1 MSEQRQEKPDGDTLN
16 HTPVVN
22 SKPSG
27 IEENQ
32 DASLDF
38 LRYLQILFIHR
49 WLFISMVLFGLLVA
63 LAFAIKQPRIYKTE
77 FEVFYNESI
86 KEFVVE
92 ANVPV
97 IKTDFDKN
105 YWFSVMQSE
114 EMARLTLKN
123 SGLPYNTAIVKRL
136 FKVEMD
142 KKWKEDRVPSY
153 KVTITSKDADI
164 IPIMIKAYIQ
174 SLNDLLHRNQVNNS
188 QKLISYLTD
197 QLTDNNKKL
206 SGIDQKILGN
216 ENGNPG
222 EIRDFNKVATDLSS
236 FRNNLLDAQVE
247 LASVQASRAK
257 AEQELKNMDGTIVNE
272 TAFSEPL
279 KMQLMNLEVDLAR
292 ALTKNKEDHP
302 AVKAIRENI
311 IQINNM
317 VRDSLKQNLE
327 IKSLMRNPLKSQ
339 LMSKLIDLQ
348 INEVALQ
355 TQVESLQ
362 KVINEFE
369 NMMMPDTTREGSQQI
384 LQNRELVNMTINLLN
399 SRLIEAQSAA
409 QGSLSR
415 FVIIDEPEVPK
426 TPANKSIFF
435 FLLIGLAGGIS
446 LAFGVIYAYDM
457 LDNRLMLV
465 SDIER
470 FYTMP
475 ILGMLLHQP
484 HADHVYSTTPPP
496 EAEIYKRRNE
506 IGEIVVNLRQS
517 MKCSKHKLYSVCSP
531 VRSEGKSL
539 ISLRLAREL
548 AARKHRVCLVDMD
561 FFAPKLTIKLE
572 DDQHP
577 GMSNLFEGE
586 NSLAEIIQPTNSEYL
601 SFIGVGTQRD
611 ISSFSYEDPAF
622 VDFINTIKPMF
633 DIVLFDTPAVLF
645 IPDTVNFIDQMDGI
659 IIVARL
665 AVTSRK
671 SLDKL
676 LKIFNHH
683 QKKITGLVVN
693 DLKMNPVNKY
703 SDYYYYSYNYGQGK
717 GNDTAIKGINPLTSL
732 FRKNGVPHRVSRKE
746 S

>member
-1 MSEQRQEKPDGDTLN
+1 MSEQIQAKPDADSLN
-16 HTPVVN
+16 NAPALN
-22 SKPSG
+22 PKPSG
-27 IEENQ
+27 VDEVQ
-32 DASLDF
+32 DPSFDVM
-38 LRYLQILFIHR
+38 RYLQILYIHR
-49 WLFISMVLFGLLVA
+49 WLFASVVLFGLLVA
-63 LAFAIKQPRIYKTE
+63 IAFAIKQPKFYKTE

-105 YWFSVMQSE
+105 YWLSVMQSE

-142 KKWKEDRVPSY
+142 NKRKDDRVPSY

-197 QLTDNNKKL
+197 QLADNNKKL
-206 SGIDQKILGN
+206 SVIDRKILGD

-222 EIRDFNKVATDLSS
+222 EIRDFNKIASDLSS
-236 FRNNLLDAQVE
+236 FRNNLLNAQVE

-311 IQINNM
+311 VQISNM

-362 KVINEFE
+362 KVISEFE
-369 NMMMPDTTREGSQQI
+369 KMMMPDTTREGSQQI

-435 FLLIGLAGGIS
+435 FILVGLVGGVA
-446 LAFGVIYAYDM
+446 LALGVIYAYDM

-465 SDIER
+465 SDLER
-470 FYTMP
+470 FYALP
-475 ILGMLLHQP
+475 ILGVLLH
-484 HADHVYSTTPPP
+484 HLNADHVYTTDDPS
-496 EAEIYKRRNE
+496 EEEQYKRRNE
-506 IGEIVVNLRQS
+506 IGEVVVNLRQA

-531 VRSEGKSL
+531 VRREGKSL

-548 AARKHRVCLVDMD
+548 AARKQRVCLVDMD
-561 FFAPKLTIKLE
+561 FFAPKLTHKL
-572 DDQHP
+572 DRDKLP

-586 NSLAEIIQPTNSEYL
+586 CSLADIIQPTSSEYL
-601 SFIGVGTQRD
+601 SFVGIGTHRD
-611 ISSFSYEDPAF
+611 VSSFSYEDPAF

-645 IPDTVNFIDQMDGI
+645 IPDTVNFVDQVDGI
-659 IIVARL
+659 IVVARL
-665 AVTSRK
+665 ALTSRK

-676 LKIFNHH
+676 LKIFKHH
-683 QKKITGLVVN
+683 QRKITGVIVN
-693 DLKMNPVNKY
+693 DLKINPVNKY
-703 SDYYYYSYNYGQGK
+703 SDYYYYRYDYGYRKGK
-717 GNDTAIKGINPLTSL
+717 DETAKGRRGLAWL
-732 FRKNGVPHRVSRKE
+732 FGKKSAVKE